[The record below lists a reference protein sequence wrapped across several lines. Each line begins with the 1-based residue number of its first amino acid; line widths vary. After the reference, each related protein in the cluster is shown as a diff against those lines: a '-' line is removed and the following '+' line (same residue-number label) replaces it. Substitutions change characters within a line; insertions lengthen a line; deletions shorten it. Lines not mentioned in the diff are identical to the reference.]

1 MSHEGIRMV
10 SAAEAARA
18 EKLQLGGVAIQ
29 PAKVKIDKTG
39 GTGMRIEWKDGHV
52 SEWNFAWLRLAC
64 PCANCHEER
73 EAAHREPGIPKPK
86 PQGLLP
92 MYEAPARPVEII
104 PIGKYAVKFKWNDGH
119 EAGIYSWDYL
129 RNVCDTAW
137 ADQLA
142 QKAADATK

>member
-18 EKLQLGGVAIQ
+18 EKLQLGGAAIQ

-52 SEWNFAWLRLAC
+52 SEWPFAWLRAAC

-86 PQGLLP
+86 PQSLLP
-92 MYEAPARPVEII
+92 MYEAPSRPLEIT
-104 PIGKYAVKFKWNDGH
+104 PIGKYAVKFHWNDGH

-142 QKAADATK
+142 QKAADAKQ